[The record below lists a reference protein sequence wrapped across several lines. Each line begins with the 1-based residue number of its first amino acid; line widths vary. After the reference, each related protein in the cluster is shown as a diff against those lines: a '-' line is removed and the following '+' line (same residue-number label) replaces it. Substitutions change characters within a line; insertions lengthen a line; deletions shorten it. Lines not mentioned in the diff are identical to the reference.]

1 PIYKFLRYDP
11 VNKLPLGDESY
22 TIILNSKAAEQTVPM
37 PLRTLFKYVNTESV
51 TPGDEFIETLDESI
65 DGWNSG
71 ERVVQIMTLEQE
83 ILIRENKA
91 RKEAFAEGVENGI
104 KKGIAEGKSIGI
116 AEGKSIGIAEGKSI
130 GMAAANKQTASALAA
145 KGMPIEE
152 IAEIISLSV
161 SEVKTLLDS

>member
-1 PIYKFLRYDP
+1 
-11 VNKLPLGDESY
+11 
-22 TIILNSKAAEQTVPM
+22 
-37 PLRTLFKYVNTESV
+37 
-51 TPGDEFIETLDESI
+51 
-65 DGWNSG
+65 
-71 ERVVQIMTLEQE
+71 MTLEQE

-104 KKGIAEGKSIGI
+104 KKGI

>member
-1 PIYKFLRYDP
+1 
-11 VNKLPLGDESY
+11 
-22 TIILNSKAAEQTVPM
+22 M

-83 ILIRENKA
+83 ILIRENKV
-91 RKEAFAEGVENGI
+91 RKEAF
-104 KKGIAEGKSIGI
+104 
-116 AEGKSIGIAEGKSI
+116 AEGKSI